1 MMNSGVAR
9 RRGFVAA
16 AGATG
21 LALVTRAALAAGVV
35 PTSEAVSPVEDLARE
50 HGVLQRLFLV
60 YEAIAHRVE
69 GGDALPEE
77 VLASAAGLVRHFIEE
92 YHEEME
98 ETFVFPR
105 FEALD
110 PYREVVTVLHAQH
123 DAGRLLTDDILSLAS
138 PHALDT
144 AAAKMRLVADIH
156 AYLRMYRPHAAR
168 EDTVIFPGLRAL
180 LGERVYAELGDS
192 LEEEEHRRF
201 GAHGF
206 EDAVAQV
213 ARLEHLLGIYDLAQF
228 TP

>member
-1 MMNSGVAR
+1 MDSGGAR
-9 RRGFVAA
+9 RRSFVAA

-21 LALVTRAALAAGVV
+21 VALVARAALAAGVV
-35 PTSEAVSPVEDLARE
+35 PTPDQVSPVEDLARE

-60 YEAIAHRVE
+60 YEAVAHRVE
-69 GGDALPEE
+69 GGDALPEGL
-77 VLASAAGLVRHFIEE
+77 LASAASLVRHFIEE

-105 FEALD
+105 FEALETFRD
-110 PYREVVTVLHAQH
+110 LVTVLRAQH
-123 DAGRLLTDDILSLAS
+123 DAGRLLTDDILSLAT
-138 PHALDT
+138 PHARGT
-144 AAAKMRLVADIH
+144 AAARMRLVADLH
-156 AYLRMYRPHAAR
+156 AWLRMYRPHAAR

-192 LEEEEHRRF
+192 FEEEERRRF

-206 EDAVAQV
+206 EDAVAEV